1 MDEYDFCDIFSLLQQ
16 LYTVYSRSWDF
27 FICLRIWTPELGLS
41 TQSLWPST
49 AVVRRRRRYRLQK
62 HDDQK

>member
-1 MDEYDFCDIFSLLQQ
+1 MG
-16 LYTVYSRSWDF
+16 F

-41 TQSLWPST
+41 PQSLWPST
-49 AVVRRRRRYRLQK
+49 AVVQRRRRYRLQK